1 MAAELVQGFTA
12 QMGSVTLLPSSGGI
26 FEVRAA
32 GDVVYSKE
40 DTDRFPEEDEVGK
53 LLKEKQLLE

>member
-1 MAAELVQGFTA
+1 MQGFTA
-12 QMGSVTLLPSSGGI
+12 QLGTVTLLPSSGGI

-40 DTDRFPEEDEVGK
+40 ETERFPDENEVSG

>member
-1 MAAELVQGFTA
+1 M
-12 QMGSVTLLPSSGGI
+12 LPSSGGI